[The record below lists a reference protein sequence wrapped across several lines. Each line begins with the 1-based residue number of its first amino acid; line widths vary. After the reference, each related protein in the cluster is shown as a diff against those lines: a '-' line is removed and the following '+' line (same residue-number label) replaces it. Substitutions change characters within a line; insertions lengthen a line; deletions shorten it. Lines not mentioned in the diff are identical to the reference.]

1 MRIDHIN
8 VVVSD
13 MERALGFYVDVL
25 GLRRG
30 FEVTLE
36 GDWIGT
42 VTGLDGARA
51 RCVFV
56 EPEDGSTR
64 IELLQYETPEGTPV
78 AANVAPNTPGL
89 RHAAF
94 VVDDLNVFLARLEA
108 AGVALVSAPVEV
120 PFAVGSMGR
129 KRLCY
134 FHDPDGTLLEAAAY
148 G

>member
-8 VVVSD
+8 IVVSD
-13 MERALGFYVDVL
+13 MERALAFYVDVL

-30 FEVTLE
+30 FETTLE
-36 GDWIGT
+36 GSWIGT
-42 VTGLDGARA
+42 VTGMEGARA

-56 EPEDGSTR
+56 EPDDGSTR

-78 AANVAPNTPGL
+78 PMNSAPNTPGL

-94 VVDDLNVFLARLEA
+94 TVDDLDGFRARLEA
-108 AGVALVSAPVEV
+108 AGVAFVSPPVEV
-120 PFAVGSMGR
+120 PFAVGAMGR

>member
-13 MERALGFYVDVL
+13 MERSLRFYVEVL

-30 FEVTLE
+30 FETTLE
-36 GDWIGT
+36 GAWIAE
-42 VTGLDGARA
+42 VTGLEGARA

-56 EPEDGSTR
+56 EPEDGSAR
-64 IELLQYETPEGTPV
+64 IELLQYETPEGAPV
-78 AANVAPNTPGL
+78 PANARPNTPGL

-94 VVDDLNVFLARLEA
+94 AVDDLDAFLARLRA
-108 AGVALVSAPVEV
+108 ANVAPISPPVAV
-120 PFAVGSMGR
+120 PFTVGGMGR

-148 G
+148 E